1 MRHTGHRIVPQK
13 HFDTLYAHRHRPE
26 GLAILVGYNE
36 VDPVNRVWQFDHFG
50 IELFLPPLL
59 GERQGAAHAGYAMTI
74 SLGRVVFQVV
84 GVERTDLFVPE
95 LVLDNCGLGAA
106 LPAPFLARKLWY
118 YALASSAPFRQRSTG
133 GVLQVD

>member
-1 MRHTGHRIVPQK
+1 MPQK

-95 LVLDNCGLGAA
+95 LFLDIAAWEPYLLRSWPGSSGTTPWPPPHRFGNGQLEAFASRSGA
-106 LPAPFLARKLWY
+106 R
-118 YALASSAPFRQRSTG
+118 
-133 GVLQVD
+133 